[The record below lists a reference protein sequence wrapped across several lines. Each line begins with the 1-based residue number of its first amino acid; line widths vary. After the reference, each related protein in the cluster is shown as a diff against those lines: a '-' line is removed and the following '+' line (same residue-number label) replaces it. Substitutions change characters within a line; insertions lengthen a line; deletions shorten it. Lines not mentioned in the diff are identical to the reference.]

1 MYPTNLP
8 FGAEIDNDGVWRQ
21 LLTRLNGTE
30 RRPALFLDRDGVIV
44 EEAHYLREVKDMDL
58 IDGAAD
64 VIRLANTN
72 GIPVVVVTN
81 QAGIGRGILNWDQFI
96 NVQEAMLDALADL
109 GAYVNAVFAC
119 PHHGDGHAPY
129 NVKNHP
135 ARKPNPGMLHAAS
148 EMMPIICEGSWIIG
162 DHAGDIGAAKNAGC
176 DGGVHVLSGHG
187 PEERKGAAAY
197 KTVTFDVKHANSIK
211 DAGPMIPLLNMK
223 K

>member
-1 MYPTNLP
+1 MYPTTLP
-8 FGAEIDNDGVWRQ
+8 FGAEIDHDGVWRQ
-21 LLTRLNGTE
+21 LLTRLSGTE
-30 RRPALFLDRDGVIV
+30 RRAALFLDRDGVIV
-44 EEAHYLREVKDMDL
+44 EEAHYLRRVEDMVL

-64 VIRLANTN
+64 VIRAANTN
-72 GIPVVVVTN
+72 GVPVVVVTN

-96 NVQEAMLDALADL
+96 DVQEAMLNALADQ

-135 ARKPNPGMLHAAS
+135 ARKPNPGMLLAAA
-148 EMMPIICEGSWIIG
+148 ELMPIVFEGSWIVG

-187 PEERKGAAAY
+187 AEERAGADAY
-197 KTVTFDVKHANSIK
+197 RTVTFNVKHANSIK
-211 DAGPMIPLLNMK
+211 EAGPMIPLLNK

>member
-1 MYPTNLP
+1 MYPSKLP
-8 FGAEIDNDGVWRQ
+8 FGAEIDDDGVWCQ
-21 LLTRLNGTE
+21 ILTRLNGTE
-30 RRPALFLDRDGVIV
+30 RRAALFLDRDGVIV
-44 EEAHYLREVKDMDL
+44 EEAHYLRKVKDMVL

-64 VIRLANTN
+64 VIRTANSF

-96 NVQEAMLDALADL
+96 DVQEAMLDALADQ

-119 PHHGDGHAPY
+119 PHHADGHAPY

-135 ARKPNPGMLHAAS
+135 ARKPNPGMLFAAA
-148 EMMPIICEGSWIIG
+148 EMMPIAFEGSWIIG
-162 DHAGDIGAAKNAGC
+162 DHAGDVGAAKNAGC

-187 PEERKGAAAY
+187 PEERAGAAAH
-197 KTVTFDVKHANSIK
+197 KTITFDVKHANSIK
-211 DAGPMIPLLNMK
+211 DAGPMIPLLNTK